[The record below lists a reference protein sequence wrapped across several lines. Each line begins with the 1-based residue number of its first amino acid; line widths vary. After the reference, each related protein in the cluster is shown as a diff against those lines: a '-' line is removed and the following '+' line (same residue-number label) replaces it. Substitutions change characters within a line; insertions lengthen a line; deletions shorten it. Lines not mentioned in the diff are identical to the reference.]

1 MYYIKLKS
9 RDMKKKVLVITATLI
24 FFTSFFANN
33 AIAATDPISEIQG
46 NAPQNLLKYSVG
58 ASKNDDGSGDESYGA
73 FAATTIAPIS
83 LGLTGYSKNG
93 VVLKSGLIPQQG
105 QFVARLF
112 EQNIS
117 SKEYFADVLN
127 NIGVPQVA
135 PSVYAQGTG
144 YSAMSSFL
152 PFWKIFRNIAY
163 SLYII
168 MFVVVGIM
176 IMLRTKVNA
185 QTIITIQSALPNLLI
200 TLLLITFSYAIVGL
214 MIDIMYFIIYFVV
227 YVLSSPGIEIIQT
240 PTKAI
245 ARLLSNSAF
254 NVIFAGRDSIISA
267 VSVAITSVLH
277 GIGES
282 TTLNGGDPSVGIL
295 ASVVGMASWL
305 GFGYLLAA
313 IWLAFSM
320 LKLMWE
326 LLKCYVM
333 LIVQVVTA
341 PLQILMN
348 ALPGSK
354 AFSSWLKRT
363 ASYLLPFP
371 VVASMFLM
379 AAVLIGDPSRAVI
392 VKDGTTFY
400 GNADSNPFGIN
411 NDNEFYANYGE
422 GRNFTSSGATGAS
435 IWLPPFTLTEYSAYP
450 ADLMVIIGFFIVG
463 ISAQAAKMAQEWL
476 QVKESPYVSQALT
489 GFGGLAAWP
498 VQGAYA
504 GYQRRQSEKK
514 QKTMYGEIGNAI
526 GDKITQKP

>member
-1 MYYIKLKS
+1 
-9 RDMKKKVLVITATLI
+9 MKKIVVVILSILVLTNIISVNKVLAV
-24 FFTSFFANN
+24 
-33 AIAATDPISEIQG
+33 TDPISEIQG

-58 ASKNDDGSGDESYGA
+58 MSKNDDGSGEETYGA

-83 LGLTGYSKNG
+83 LGLTGYSKDG
-93 VVLKSGLIPQQG
+93 VILKSGLIPQQG
-105 QFVARLF
+105 AFIARLF
-112 EQNIS
+112 QENIS
-117 SKEYFADVLN
+117 SKEYFTDVLE
-127 NIGVPQVA
+127 NIGVPQIA
-135 PSVYAQGTG
+135 PSAYAQGTG
-144 YSAMSSFL
+144 YSAMSLFL

-163 SLYII
+163 SLYIV

-185 QTIITIQSALPNLLI
+185 QTVITIQSALPNLLI

-214 MIDIMYFIIYFVV
+214 MIDIMYFLIYFVV
-227 YVLSSPGIEIIQT
+227 YLLSSPGIDIIQT

-245 ARLLSNSAF
+245 SRLLSNSAF

-267 VSVAITSVLH
+267 VAMAISGVLK
-277 GIGES
+277 GISSQG
-282 TTLNGGDPSVGIL
+282 LFNGGDPTINVL
-295 ASVVGMASWL
+295 AGVAGFASWL
-305 GFGYLLAA
+305 GFGYLIAA

-341 PLQILMN
+341 PIQILMN

-354 AFSSWLKRT
+354 AFSNWLKRT

-371 VVASMFLM
+371 VVAGMFIM
-379 AAVLIGDPSRAVI
+379 AAVLIGDPTRAVLI
-392 VKDGTTFY
+392 KDNSSIFGGDT
-400 GNADSNPFGIN
+400 NPFGIN
-411 NDNEFYANYGE
+411 NENEFYAGYGD
-422 GRNFTSSGATGAS
+422 GRTVGSSGATGES
-435 IWLPPFTLTEYSAYP
+435 VWLPPFTLTEYSAYP
-450 ADLMVIIGFFIVG
+450 ADLMVIIGFFIIG

-476 QVKESPYVSQALT
+476 QVKESPYVSQALS

-514 QKTMYGEIGNAI
+514 QKTMYSEIGNAI
-526 GDKITQKP
+526 GDKINSKP